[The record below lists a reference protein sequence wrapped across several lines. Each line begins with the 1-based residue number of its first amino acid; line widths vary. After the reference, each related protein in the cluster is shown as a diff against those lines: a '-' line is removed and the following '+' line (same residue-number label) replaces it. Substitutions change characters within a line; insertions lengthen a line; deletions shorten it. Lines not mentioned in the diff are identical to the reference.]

1 MPASDQGVQVNR
13 YQLIPRTLIFLTHA
27 DKVLLLRGAPD
38 KKIWANLY
46 NGLGG
51 HVEQGEDILNAARR
65 ELFEECGLRFDDLW
79 LVGVISV
86 DTGLNP
92 GIAVFVFRGDL
103 GAAYPSEI
111 PLSNK
116 SKEGFL
122 EWVSIER
129 INELPLVED
138 LPILIP
144 KVLSVKREAAP
155 FIARYFY
162 DLQEKL
168 IVEFAC

>member
-13 YQLIPRTLIFLTHA
+13 YQLIPRTLIFLTNA
-27 DKVLLLRGAPD
+27 DRLLLLKGAPD

-51 HVEQGEDILNAARR
+51 HVEHNEDILSAARR
-65 ELFEECGLRFDDLW
+65 ELFEECGIQYHDLW

-86 DTGLNP
+86 DTGQNP

-103 GAAYPSEI
+103 SEGYPTNVSLENES
-111 PLSNK
+111 P
-116 SKEGFL
+116 EGVL
-122 EWVSIER
+122 EWVPIEK

-138 LPILIP
+138 LPTLIP
-144 KVLSVKREAAP
+144 KALSVARGSAP
-155 FIARYFY
+155 FIARYYY
-162 DLQEKL
+162 DVQEKL
-168 IVEFAC
+168 IVEFVN